1 MRDVSQLL
9 LRSMLKLTSRD
20 GDIENIL
27 DWVEDQRNSIEVNI
41 TKKPLNLIQNW
52 SYRDSIAHSSGGFFS
67 IEGIRVESNFFGESY
82 SWDQPIINQPEIGI
96 LGILTKEIDGVL
108 HFLMQ
113 AKIEPGNINSVQISP
128 TLQATKSNFSQLH
141 GGKKP
146 FYLDYFKEIGNS
158 TIILD
163 QLQSEQGSRFIKKR
177 NRNMVIMVEDDIHIE
192 ESYKWLTLGQLNK
205 LMQID
210 NVVNMDTRSII
221 SSLTLSENRGKKA
234 KNILNEYEGIDKSN
248 FNNLIFNSMFF
259 SNRGINSFERLLSFL
274 TNIKSINELSVKRI
288 ALNDIKDW
296 NISNNKIFRD
306 DNKHFQIIGLN
317 IEIVNR
323 EVTSWEQPILE
334 PTQKGMCGLICKNFN
349 GVLHFL
355 IQAKL
360 ECGNYDLIEFG
371 PTVQTLIDNDRLNIP
386 YVEFII
392 NSNEDAVIYNVNQS
406 EEGGRF
412 FCEQNQNI
420 IIHAGEDF
428 ENITPETHIWMTLNQ
443 IKSFLVFNNFIN
455 IQLRSLISML
465 HIL

>member
-9 LRSMLKLTSRD
+9 FRSMMKFTSR
-20 GDIENIL
+20 GGEIENIL
-27 DWVEDQRNSIEVNI
+27 DWIQEQRNSVEVNI
-41 TKKPLNLIQNW
+41 IKKPLNLIQDW
-52 SYRDSIAHSSGGFFS
+52 SYKESITHTSGGFFS
-67 IEGIRVESNFFGESY
+67 IEGIRVNSNVDNSNF
-82 SWDQPIINQPEIGI
+82 WDQPIINQPEIGI

-113 AKIEPGNINSVQISP
+113 AKVEPGNINSVQISP

-146 FYLDYFKEIGNS
+146 LYVEYFKNISNS
-158 TIILD
+158 NIILD
-163 QLQSEQGSRFIKKR
+163 QLQSEQGSRFLKKR
-177 NRNMVIMVEDDIHIE
+177 NRNMVLMVEDDIHIE
-192 ESYKWLTLGQLNK
+192 EGFKWLTLGQINM

-210 NVVNMDTRSII
+210 NIVNMDTRSII
-221 SSLTLSENRGKKA
+221 SCLSLNENDSEKS
-234 KNILNEYEGIDKSN
+234 KNILNEYESIDKSN
-248 FNNLIFNSMFF
+248 FNNLVFKSMFY
-259 SNRGINSFERLLSFL
+259 SNKGVNNIHKLLSFISNL
-274 TNIKSINELSVKRI
+274 KSINEQTVNRI
-288 ALNDIKDW
+288 ALSEIRDW
-296 NISNNKIFRD
+296 KITDDKIFRD

-317 IEIVNR
+317 IEILNR
-323 EVTSWEQPILE
+323 EVTAWEQPILE
-334 PTQKGMCGLICKNFN
+334 PTQKGLCGLICKDLN

-371 PTVQTLIDNDRLNIP
+371 PTVQTLLDDARSKNPYLEYILN
-386 YVEFII
+386 
-392 NSNEDAVIYNVNQS
+392 SKKGSVISNVNQS

-412 FCEQNQNI
+412 FHEQNQNI
-420 IIHAGEDF
+420 IIYAGEDF

-443 IKSFLVFNNFIN
+443 IKSLLVFNNYIN